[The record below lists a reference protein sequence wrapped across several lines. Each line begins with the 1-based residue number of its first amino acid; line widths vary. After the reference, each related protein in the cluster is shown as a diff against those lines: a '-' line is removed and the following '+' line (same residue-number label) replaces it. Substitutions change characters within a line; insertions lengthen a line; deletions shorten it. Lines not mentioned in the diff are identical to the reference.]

1 MTKQP
6 FRLGLIVGVVQWG
19 MVLGSGAAFAE
30 DSPVAEPMARLKQL
44 EHLLDQSRA
53 EQDAI
58 SRKTQAITEE
68 TEKIRNQMIAAANAA
83 QEDEELLSSLEAQ
96 LADLIVSEKA
106 KTEALKR
113 RSGQMTGV
121 LTALQRLA
129 WRPTEALLAQPQ
141 SPADTV
147 RSAILL
153 RAAVPQIIASAETLK
168 GDIASLATLR
178 TEMDQQRDR
187 IKTATATMEAEH
199 RQLKELYERK
209 AQFQDA
215 AIAAQNAAESRV
227 AQLAAEAQDLRDLM
241 QRIEEDRI
249 RRVAEAEAKEAAEKA
264 AREAEVAARK
274 AAEEAEALAVKA
286 RQEAEQAALRA
297 AREQKD
303 RERQAAEAA
312 KEAERRA
319 QAEAREK
326 QAAAQKAAQASQKA
340 TREADASRPQSQ
352 TRQSF
357 ESAKGKILFPARGSI
372 VEQYNPTA
380 EIGIGKRGITIQTR
394 PAAQVIAPYDGQVV
408 FAESF
413 RGYGLLLI
421 IEHSDGYHTL
431 IAGMTRIDAV
441 VGQKLVAGEPV
452 GVMGTE
458 ESKPA
463 LYVELRHNGQPI
475 NPTPWL
481 AAHTSLKVHG

>member
-1 MTKQP
+1 MRRTLTLTS
-6 FRLGLIVGVVQWG
+6 FVFLAFW
-19 MVLGSGAAFAE
+19 SGTASSADA
-30 DSPVAEPMARLKQL
+30 PEPSTRLKEL

-68 TEKIRNQMIAAANAA
+68 TSKVRSQMVAAARAA
-83 QEDEELLSSLEAQ
+83 QENEDLLSSLEFQ
-96 LADLIVSEKA
+96 LVELTASEKA

-153 RAAVPQIIASAETLK
+153 RAAVPQILSSVDTLK
-168 GDIASLATLR
+168 GDISSLTTLR
-178 TEMDQQRDR
+178 TEMSDQRQR
-187 IKTATATMEAEH
+187 IAVATLAIEDEH
-199 RQLKELYERK
+199 RELKELYDRK

-227 AQLAAEAQDLRDLM
+227 AKLAAEAQDLRDLM
-241 QRIEEDRI
+241 QRLEEERL
-249 RRVAEAEAKEAAEKA
+249 RRVAEAETKAIAEKA
-264 AREAEVAARK
+264 AREAELAARR
-274 AAEEAEALAVKA
+274 AAEEAEAIAAKA
-286 RQEAEQAALRA
+286 RQEAEQATLKA
-297 AREQKD
+297 AREQKE
-303 RERQAAEAA
+303 REKLAAEAA

-319 QAEAREK
+319 QAEAKEK
-326 QAAAQKAAQASQKA
+326 QVAAQKATIAADKA
-340 TREADASRPQSQ
+340 TREADASRPQSG
-352 TRQSF
+352 QSF
-357 ESAKGKILFPARGSI
+357 EGARGKMLFPARGRI
-372 VEQYNPTA
+372 IEQFNATA
-380 EIGIGKRGITIQTR
+380 ENGLEKRGITIQTR
-394 PAAQVIAPYDGQVV
+394 GGAQIVAPYDGQVV
-408 FAESF
+408 FAETF

-421 IEHSDGYHTL
+421 IEHTDGYHTL
-431 IAGMTRIDAV
+431 IAGMTRIDAA
-441 VGQKLVAGEPV
+441 VGQRLLAGEPV
-452 GVMGTE
+452 GVMGSD

-475 NPTPWL
+475 NPLPWL
-481 AAHTSLKVHG
+481 TAHTAKVHG

>member
-1 MTKQP
+1 M
-6 FRLGLIVGVVQWG
+6 RLCLGLIACL
-19 MVLGSGAAFAE
+19 VLWAGTGSAE
-30 DSPVAEPMARLKQL
+30 DSPVAEPMARLKEL

-53 EQDAI
+53 EQDVI

-68 TEKIRNQMIAAANAA
+68 TDKIRVQMVAAANAA
-83 QEDEELLSSLEAQ
+83 QENEDLLSSLEAQ
-96 LADLIVSEKA
+96 MEELTATEKA

-153 RAAVPQIIASAETLK
+153 RAAVPQIISSAETLK

-178 TEMDQQRDR
+178 AEMGQQRER
-187 IKTATATMEAEH
+187 IQVTTAAMETEH
-199 RQLKELYERK
+199 QQLKALYERK

-227 AQLAAEAQDLRDLM
+227 AQLAAEAQDLRELM
-241 QRIEEDRI
+241 QRIEADRQ
-249 RRVAEAEAKEAAEKA
+249 RREAEAEAKAAAEKA
-264 AREAEVAARK
+264 AREAEIAARR
-274 AAEEAEALAVKA
+274 AAEEAEAVAAKA
-286 RQEAEQAALRA
+286 KQEADQAALKA
-297 AREQKD
+297 ASEQKE
-303 RERQAAEAA
+303 RERLAAEAA
-312 KEAERRA
+312 KETERRA
-319 QAEAREK
+319 QAEAKEK
-326 QAAAQKAAQASQKA
+326 EAAAQKAARAAQSAS
-340 TREADASRPQSQ
+340 READATRLQSQ
-352 TRQSF
+352 SRDSF
-357 ESAKGKILFPARGSI
+357 EKAKGKILFPARGKV
-372 VEQYNPTA
+372 VEQFSLA
-380 EIGIGKRGITIQTR
+380 AVESGGKNRGITIQTR
-394 PAAQVIAPYDGQVV
+394 PSAQVVAPYDGQVV

-431 IAGMTRIDAV
+431 IAGMTRIDAA
-441 VGQKLVAGEPV
+441 VGQKLLAGEPV
-452 GVMGTE
+452 GVMGIDDGA
-458 ESKPA
+458 KPA

-475 NPTPWL
+475 NPLPWL
-481 AAHTSLKVHG
+481 SAHTSLKVHG